1 MELKMIFCDCMFFFV
16 SSQHPTRERK
26 KVLATL
32 FLELVSFY
40 RFCVHHINIF
50 MY

>member
-1 MELKMIFCDCMFFFV
+1 MEPKMNFSNCMFFFV

-32 FLELVSFY
+32 IMELVSLYSKLNKILFSSY
-40 RFCVHHINIF
+40 
-50 MY
+50 